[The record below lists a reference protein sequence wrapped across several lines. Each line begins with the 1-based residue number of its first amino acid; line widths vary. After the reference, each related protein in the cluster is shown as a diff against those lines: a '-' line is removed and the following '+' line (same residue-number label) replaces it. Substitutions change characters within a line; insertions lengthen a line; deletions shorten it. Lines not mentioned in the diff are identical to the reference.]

1 MSKDTSKLEE
11 ILKSYVTYGHECG
24 GIDDARLDTV
34 LLPESLAKL
43 KADLLAWHREEVA
56 LARADEIDQ
65 IISDGIFP
73 EKYLLDRE
81 AEHRKQATNKSK
93 EVER

>member
-1 MSKDTSKLEE
+1 MKL
-11 ILKSYVTYGHECG
+11 
-24 GIDDARLDTV
+24 DDMVRKFREYAEGKNGYDELDF
-34 LLPESLAKL
+34 

-73 EKYLLDRE
+73 EKYLLDRAE
-81 AEHRKQATNKSK
+81 AHRKQATNKTK
-93 EVER
+93 EVEDER